1 MSHRKRVLAEGHT
14 EVGRLVGFRWP
25 LSDRVLDTG
34 QVEMV
39 YYTATKDSATKD
51 SATKDSATKDSPF

>member
-51 SATKDSATKDSPF
+51 SPF